1 MKQIFVGSTQRTKLY
16 SEIRKA
22 IMPTRICLI
31 AILLLLVAIP
41 FAFQKKIFQDSA
53 GSYCAVAYVQTYTG
67 TGSAIHIGNNLLLS
81 AAHVYEG
88 MQIGD
93 KCTIEFQDPNN
104 ATGGVKLTAEAELV
118 ALGDYYKN
126 ESPEEDFALLK
137 VQLIDAS
144 KYAQIYSINNNLSSI
159 RVGDDIT
166 VEGYG
171 GGAYMQTSGKLCNIT
186 GGTTELKN
194 LYVADAKAWH
204 GNSGGALLDKNKQ
217 VIGIVIAGGIL
228 QGYNDGQT
236 YALKI
241 DKVINTL
248 RSKGFQL

>member
-1 MKQIFVGSTQRTKLY
+1 MKHIFVGSTQRTKLY

-22 IMPTRICLI
+22 ILPTRICLI
-31 AILLLLVAIP
+31 GILLLLVVIP
-41 FAFQKKIFQDSA
+41 FAFHKKIFKDSA
-53 GSYCAVAYVQTYTG
+53 GTYSAVAYVQASAG

-81 AAHVYEG
+81 AAHVYDG

-93 KCTIEFQDPNN
+93 ICTIEFQDPNN
-104 ATGGVKLTAEAELV
+104 ATGTKVAAEAELV
-118 ALGDYYKN
+118 ALGNYSKN
-126 ESPEEDFALLK
+126 QSPEEDFALLK

-159 RVGDDIT
+159 KVGDDIT

-171 GGAYMQTSGKLCNIT
+171 GGVYMQTSGKICNIT

-194 LYVADAKAWH
+194 LYVADAKAWQ

-236 YALKI
+236 LALKV
-241 DKVINTL
+241 DKVISNL
-248 RSKGFQL
+248 RAKGFQL

>member
-1 MKQIFVGSTQRTKLY
+1 MLVFWFYYGNVCEVFV
-16 SEIRKA
+16 
-22 IMPTRICLI
+22 
-31 AILLLLVAIP
+31 
-41 FAFQKKIFQDSA
+41 
-53 GSYCAVAYVQTYTG
+53 
-67 TGSAIHIGNNLLLS
+67 
-81 AAHVYEG
+81 
-88 MQIGD
+88 
-93 KCTIEFQDPNN
+93 
-104 ATGGVKLTAEAELV
+104 
-118 ALGDYYKN
+118 YKN

-144 KYAQIYSINNNLSSI
+144 KYAQVYSINNNLSSI
-159 RVGDDIT
+159 KVGDDIT

-248 RSKGFQL
+248 RSKGFRL